1 MKNLKTKRSAGLY
14 IALTILMKLMP
25 IFLLIAIVKRGADG
39 VAGMMSGGYMGGYMG
54 GGSILGGGPSLGD
67 ILGDILMFLI
77 IALLLCLAYAAYQII
92 LFWGVCRDINNVCG
106 KHGIGNDSL
115 NYIFVLLLSVVTLK
129 VYYVFWS
136 KQQGVRIEETQ
147 SACQAKAKASGK
159 LHFVLSLLAAASVW
173 INAIFLILLRAKP
186 EVIGKHLF
194 LFLVLLVVGFILDFM
209 DMANM
214 AYFIVDA
221 NALVDACDGLPAAQ
235 GADVVKAKEA
245 RRSQG
250 AGMADS
256 HAPAGS
262 IEGRKGMYEGA
273 VIPIEGELV
282 IGRDEG
288 SCNLVIKRPEISRKH
303 CGIRYGANGRYIVTD
318 YSSNGVYY
326 KNGQAFPRNVPVE
339 CSPGTIIVIAKSGNE
354 FLLK

>member
-14 IALTILMKLMP
+14 IALTVLMKLMP

-39 VAGMMSGGYMGGYMG
+39 VAGMMSGGYMGGG
-54 GGSILGGGPSLGD
+54 GILGGGPSLGD

-106 KHGIGNDSL
+106 KYSIGNDSL
-115 NYIFVLLLSVVTLK
+115 NYIFVLLLSAVTLK
-129 VYYVFWS
+129 IYYVFWS
-136 KQQGVRIEETQ
+136 KQQGARIQEAQGKCHT
-147 SACQAKAKASGK
+147 KAKGSEK
-159 LHFVLSLLAAASVW
+159 LHFVLSLLAGVSVW

-194 LFLVLLVVGFILDFM
+194 LFLVLLVAGFILDFM

-221 NALVDACDGLPAAQ
+221 NALVEACDGLPAVQ
-235 GADVVKAKEA
+235 GAGVAKTNEA
-245 RRSQG
+245 RRSPG
-250 AGMADS
+250 AGMVDNDTS
-256 HAPAGS
+256 DGI
-262 IEGRKGMYEGA
+262 IEGRKGTYEGA
-273 VIPIEGELV
+273 VIPVEGELV

-303 CGIRYGANGRYIVTD
+303 CGIRYAANGRYIVTD